1 MQVCVSVM
9 RASTIDRDWK
19 LTKRTAREREKDRE
33 SERERERVVREEK
46 DVHASSPFPSYSA
59 RTPALLSVS
68 HKFFH
73 MMTRFAVSSNPP
85 DCRWMTSLAAA
96 TRFFVTYKN
105 VYLKHTHRQTHT
117 LQCLW
122 FYDLL
127 CTCARARVCVLILH
141 GVPLLLCCLLHS
153 TGTPTLS
160 RYIVD
165 IRPLTS
171 LILSFTTSLVRRGV
185 ALKPAG
191 SGCVVLRKCATELGE
206 SHYSDFL
213 AQIPPP
219 RLSGLPPSLPCTPCF
234 LLVLPPPSREC
245 SGKITINDDTRH
257 FFRMWEQLKGMF
269 SWLIFRSH

>member
-19 LTKRTAREREKDRE
+19 LTKRTAREREK
-33 SERERERVVREEK
+33 ERERASGQRGKRRARQLTFSVLFCSY
-46 DVHASSPFPSYSA
+46 SSPFVRFPQVLSHDDSVCRFLKPSWLQMDDFS
-59 RTPALLSVS
+59 RCRNSVLC
-68 HKFFH
+68 HLQECLFIK
-73 MMTRFAVSSNPP
+73 
-85 DCRWMTSLAAA
+85 
-96 TRFFVTYKN
+96 
-105 VYLKHTHRQTHT
+105 THRQTHT

-127 CTCARARVCVLILH
+127 CARARVCVLILH

-171 LILSFTTSLVRRGV
+171 PILSFTTSLVRRGV

-213 AQIPPP
+213 AQIPPLGFLDFLTP
-219 RLSGLPPSLPCTPCF
+219 SLAHHAFSWSSLPP
-234 LLVLPPPSREC
+234 LVNAA
-245 SGKITINDDTRH
+245 GKLRLMMTQGI
-257 FFRMWEQLKGMF
+257 FFACENN
-269 SWLIFRSH
+269 

>member
-1 MQVCVSVM
+1 
-9 RASTIDRDWK
+9 
-19 LTKRTAREREKDRE
+19 
-33 SERERERVVREEK
+33 
-46 DVHASSPFPSYSA
+46 
-59 RTPALLSVS
+59 
-68 HKFFH
+68 

-191 SGCVVLRKCATELGE
+191 SGCVVLRKCATELRE
-206 SHYSDFL
+206 LHYSDFL

-219 RLSGLPPSLPCTPCF
+219 RLSGLPPPSLAHHAFSWSSLP
-234 LLVLPPPSREC
+234 LSWMQRE
-245 SGKITINDDTRH
+245 NYD
-257 FFRMWEQLKGMF
+257 
-269 SWLIFRSH
+269 